1 MTDSIVTADAAAPA
15 PEAVDMAALLSL
27 EAAQV
32 EGEPDLIVELIEL
45 YAEDTPRRVAAI
57 RGALARRDWAALRR
71 AAHGL
76 KGSSASLGARRVAAL
91 CDELEAL
98 PGEDVDREGGALFTR
113 LEQEVGRARLA
124 FADERYRRLLASRRR
139 RRLGAHAATL
149 KVAADAKGLRP

>member
-1 MTDSIVTADAAAPA
+1 MTDSIGIVNATATASEP
-15 PEAVDMAALLSL
+15 VDMIALLSL

-45 YAEDTPRRVAAI
+45 YAEDTPRRVTAI
-57 RGALARRDWAALRR
+57 RGALARRDRAALQR

-98 PGEDVDREGGALFTR
+98 SGEDVAREGGALFTR
-113 LEQEVGRARLA
+113 LEQEVERARLA
-124 FADERYRRLLASRRR
+124 FADERYRRLLASRMRR
-139 RRLGAHAATL
+139 RPGAHAATL